1 MPVQVTYPG
10 VYVQEV
16 PSGVRTVTGVST
28 SIAMFIGMTKRGR
41 LGKPTRVLSFTGYE
55 RAFGADTTISEM
67 TDQVRQFFTNG
78 GQQAFITRIANG
90 AKEAEVVLMNELS
103 QKQVLRLIAKDAGTF
118 GNAIRVEVDYDTPTP
133 ESSFNLRIFRLL
145 PDGQGGFNEVEGEI
159 FKNVN
164 MNPDSG
170 LFAVGVITQR
180 SALVTAVRGDDF
192 DNGEV
197 K

>member
-16 PSGVRTVTGVST
+16 PSGARAVTGVST

-41 LGKPTRVLSFTGYE
+41 LKKPTRVLSRTDYE

-90 AKEAEVVLMNELS
+90 AIEADVILKDELS
-103 QKQVLRLIAKDAGTF
+103 QKEVLKLIAKDAGTF
-118 GNAIRVEVDYDTPTP
+118 GNAIRVE
-133 ESSFNLRIFRLL
+133 
-145 PDGQGGFNEVEGEI
+145 
-159 FKNVN
+159 
-164 MNPDSG
+164 
-170 LFAVGVITQR
+170 
-180 SALVTAVRGDDF
+180 
-192 DNGEV
+192 
-197 K
+197 